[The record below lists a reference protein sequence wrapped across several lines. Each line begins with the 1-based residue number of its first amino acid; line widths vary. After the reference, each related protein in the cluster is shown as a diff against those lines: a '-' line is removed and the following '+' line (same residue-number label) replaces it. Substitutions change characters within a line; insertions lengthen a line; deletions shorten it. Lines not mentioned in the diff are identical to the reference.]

1 MVNNSQGDG
10 QMTADN
16 MSDCIEQYLKAILAK
31 ENYIEIKRASIAERF
46 DVVPSQI
53 NYVIKTRFTLQR
65 GYLVESKRGG
75 RGYIRIEQVAPGA
88 DDAYFMA
95 MITDL
100 GELTTTSQADDLLD
114 CLLQKGLL
122 TEHERGLIGALLN
135 AEALSFGNVR
145 EANALRTRLLT
156 QLLNRLRFESERG

>member
-1 MVNNSQGDG
+1 
-10 QMTADN
+10 MTADN
-16 MSDCIEQYLKAILAK
+16 MSDCIEQYLKAILTK
-31 ENYIEIKRASIAERF
+31 DKHIEIKRASIAEQF

-88 DDAYFMA
+88 DDAYLRA
-95 MITDL
+95 MVASL
-100 GELTTTSQADDLLD
+100 GDLTTSSQADEVLD
-114 CLLQKGLL
+114 CLMQKGLL
-122 TEHERGLIGALLN
+122 TKHEQSLIGALLST
-135 AEALSFGNVR
+135 EALTFGNVQK
-145 EANALRTRLLT
+145 ANALRTRLLT